1 MIGAPTGDNRQTGKP
16 QAVREGRLG
25 LTRNQ
30 RIVKSADFQRIFGNG
45 RKYIGKYLIMWVDE
59 GSGRVG
65 VVASKNTFRRAVDRN
80 RAKRLMR
87 ESFRLT
93 APQSGSAAD
102 VVLLGRRRILDVKMQ
117 EVKCELSGL
126 MRDAGLDV

>member
-16 QAVREGRLG
+16 QAVREGRRG

-30 RIVKSADFQRIFGNG
+30 RIVASADFQRIFGNG
-45 RKYIGKYLIMWVDE
+45 RKYVGKYVIMWIDQ

-65 VVASKNTFRRAVDRN
+65 VVAAKKTFRRAVDRN

-93 APQSGSAAD
+93 VPQSGD
-102 VVLLGRRRILDVKMQ
+102 VGDIVLLGRRRILDVKMQ

-126 MRDAGLDV
+126 MQDAGLTI